1 MIKLCCQDWDD
12 TSHDITFSS
21 SGTEGGV
28 IYFVMTQTYRQAVV
42 KWLNTLCFFDKCI
55 FPFFRAVFINILAK
69 LL

>member
-12 TSHDITFSS
+12 TSHDNTFSS

-42 KWLNTLCFFDKCI
+42 KWLICLGMLDKLSH
-55 FPFFRAVFINILAK
+55 VS
-69 LL
+69 

>member
-12 TSHDITFSS
+12 TSHDNTFSS

-42 KWLNTLCFFDKCI
+42 KWLRLMKSYEKTRCTIRHATFL
-55 FPFFRAVFINILAK
+55 
-69 LL
+69 